1 MRRKEERT
9 METKKLRMTLGLTS
23 GKTITMSLADPKDDL
38 TKAEVTSCLQ
48 NVIDKKAIVAGE
60 AYPVSIKDIAIQTVD
75 TEKLA

>member
-1 MRRKEERT
+1 

-38 TKAEVTSCLQ
+38 TKAEVTTCLQ

-60 AYPVSIKDIAIQTVD
+60 AYPVSIKDIAVQTVD
-75 TEKLA
+75 TEKLV

>member
-75 TEKLA
+75 TEKLS